1 MTKELFVAGIVLSI
15 ACASVL
21 AQALTKKNP
30 IVGTWRLNIEK
41 SKFESGPPPKGQTRQ
56 YSQRHDGLIVAN
68 IWSINAQGNPSFT
81 QTVSKYD
88 GKEYGQYNQTTLETF
103 QATGALTSNTQTFAV
118 VDTYT
123 VDITNKVDG
132 RVASTSRR
140 TVSEDGRTMTH
151 IVKGTNAQ
159 GKPYTN
165 VLIFDRV
172 Q

>member
-1 MTKELFVAGIVLSI
+1 MAKNLIVAGLLFLI
-15 ACASVL
+15 ACASFL
-21 AQALTKKNP
+21 AQTPAGKNP
-30 IVGTWRLNIEK
+30 IVGTWRLNLEK

-56 YSQRHDGLIVAN
+56 YSQRRDGLIVAN
-68 IWSINAQGNPSFT
+68 IWSINARGNPSFT

-103 QATGALTSNTQTFAV
+103 QATGAQTGNTQAFAV
-118 VDTYT
+118 VDTFT

-132 RVASTSRR
+132 RVTVTSRR
-140 TVSEDGRTMTH
+140 TVSEDGKTMTH
-151 IVKGTNAQ
+151 VVKGTNAQ

-165 VLIFDRV
+165 VLVFDRV

>member
-1 MTKELFVAGIVLSI
+1 MARNLIMGILFPILCTSL
-15 ACASVL
+15 L
-21 AQALTKKNP
+21 AQAPAEKNP
-30 IVGTWRLNIEK
+30 ILGTWRLNLEK

-56 YSQRHDGLIVAN
+56 YSLRYDGLMVAN

-88 GKEYGQYNQTTLETF
+88 GKEYGQYNQTTLEAF
-103 QATGALTSNTQTFAV
+103 QATGTKTGNTQTFAV

-123 VDITNKVDG
+123 VDIINKIDG

-140 TVSEDGRTMTH
+140 TVSEDGKTMTH
-151 IVKGTNAQ
+151 VVKGTNAQ

-165 VLIFDRV
+165 VLMFDRV

>member
-1 MTKELFVAGIVLSI
+1 MAKRLIVFGILFLI
-15 ACASVL
+15 ACASL
-21 AQALTKKNP
+21 LGQITAATNP
-30 IVGTWRLNIEK
+30 ILGTWRLNLEK
-41 SKFESGPPPKGQTRQ
+41 SKFESGPPPRGQTRQ

-68 IWSINAQGNPSFT
+68 IWSINAQGNPTFT

-103 QATGALTSNTQTFAV
+103 QATGTQTANTQAFAV
-118 VDTYT
+118 VDAYT

-132 RVASTSRR
+132 RVSTTSRR
-140 TVSEDGRTMTH
+140 TVSEDGKTMTH
-151 IVKGTNAQ
+151 VVKGTNAQ

-165 VLIFDRV
+165 LLVFDKV

>member
-1 MTKELFVAGIVLSI
+1 MTQNLIVACILFWIAGASLLSQTP
-15 ACASVL
+15 AA
-21 AQALTKKNP
+21 KNP
-30 IVGTWRLNIEK
+30 IVGTWRLNLEK

-56 YSQRHDGLIVAN
+56 YSQRYDGLIVAN

-81 QTVSKYD
+81 QSVSKYD

-103 QATGALTSNTQTFAV
+103 QATGIHTGNTQSFAV
-118 VDTYT
+118 VDAYT
-123 VDITNKVDG
+123 VDITNKVEG
-132 RVASTSRR
+132 RVATTSRR
-140 TVSEDGRTMTH
+140 TVSEDGKTMTH
-151 IVKGTNAQ
+151 IVKGDNAQ

>member
-1 MTKELFVAGIVLSI
+1 MTKNLIVAGILFSI
-15 ACASVL
+15 ACASLL
-21 AQALTKKNP
+21 AQTPAGQNP
-30 IVGTWRLNIEK
+30 IVDTWRLNLEK

-56 YSQRHDGLIVAN
+56 YSQRRDGLIVAN

-103 QATGALTSNTQTFAV
+103 QATGTQTGNTQAFAV

-132 RVASTSRR
+132 RVTSTSRR
-140 TVSEDGRTMTH
+140 TVSDDGKTMTH
-151 IVKGTNAQ
+151 VVKGTNVQ

-165 VLIFDRV
+165 VLVFDRV